1 MTARHLVACTA
12 LTFAVA
18 GSADL
23 HAQAETPPLPAAPK
37 AFRIPAHRTFSMRNG
52 MQVTLVHY
60 GSVPKAVVTLEMH
73 TGLID
78 EPAFGAGVAS
88 LAMDMLLE
96 GTVAR
101 SAQDVSRQAANM
113 GGAINVSVGAVTSTI
128 GGEVLSEHTARFVNL
143 LSDVVRHAALGTR
156 DFERVRQNHLRDL
169 AITMQNAGDLA
180 RQRWREMI
188 FPGHPFGRPYSF
200 EGTLKTLQLGHVR
213 NFLDDNFG
221 AGRAHLY
228 ISGVFDD
235 AAIERAV
242 RTDFTDWDAGTPSIP
257 RVPKAVTEQQLDLI
271 DRPGAVQST
280 VWIGLPVIDPSNPDF
295 VKFEVTNAL
304 LGGAFGSRIT
314 SNIREDKGYTYSP
327 NSSIWRR
334 QGASYWVE
342 TADVTTKETGASLK
356 EILNEIAKLRRDAP
370 PVSELDGIKQNVVGL
385 FAIENSSRAG
395 IVYQLRYIDE
405 HKLGET
411 FLTDF
416 VTNVMAVQPDD
427 VRRAAQSQLDPTRMT
442 ITVVGDRKV
451 IASQL
456 LQFQKTVP

>member
-1 MTARHLVACTA
+1 MTTRHTIACFA
-12 LTFAVA
+12 MAIAVA
-18 GSADL
+18 GTPKL
-23 HAQAETPPLPAAPK
+23 YAQAETPPLPAAPK

-60 GSVPKAVVTLEMH
+60 GTVPKVVVTLEMH

-78 EPAFGAGVAS
+78 EPSFGAGVAS

-180 RQRWREMI
+180 RQRWREMV

-200 EGTLKTLQLGHVR
+200 EGTLKTIQLGHVR
-213 NFLDDNFG
+213 NFIDNNFG

-242 RTDFTDWDAGTPSIP
+242 RTDFTDWDAGTPSMP

-304 LGGAFGSRIT
+304 LGGSFGSRIT

-327 NSSIWRR
+327 NSSIWRH

-356 EILNEIAKLRRDAP
+356 EIFREIEKLQSKAP
-370 PVSELDGIKQNVVGL
+370 PMEELDGIKQNVVGL
-385 FAIENSSRAG
+385 FAIENSSREG
-395 IVYQLRYIDE
+395 IVNQLRYIDE
-405 HKLGET
+405 HKLGEA

-416 VTNVMAVQPDD
+416 VTTVMAVQPDD
-427 VRRAAQSQLDPTRMT
+427 VRRAAQTQLDPTRMT
-442 ITVVGDRKV
+442 IVVVGDRKV
-451 IASQL
+451 IASHL
-456 LQFQKTVP
+456 LPFQKTVP